1 MGATSG
7 GGRVRP
13 TVGDG
18 DTAVNVQGCR
28 ISVGD
33 CESLWQALAVQEPKH
48 LPDRPVVLVVDDD
61 DGVREAL
68 HLVLDA
74 EFDVVVA
81 THGRAALGAIRAQR
95 VDLVL
100 LDILMPDVDGLEVL
114 QEIKAVAPDLPV
126 IMMTAV
132 KTVRTTVAAMKLG
145 AADYLTK
152 PFQED
157 ELLAAIRRAIGERTA
172 RPAAPAEREPSRRD
186 GPSARAHRLLLVG
199 GDPGWRA
206 TLAVTLARA
215 VSVETTG
222 TLVDGLNVM
231 LRFRPTCVVLNVG
244 RAPGEAPRFL
254 GALNAQ
260 LPACPVLVVSE
271 DPYLGAE
278 PVWENLNIRAVLRP
292 PVSSGDL
299 VRRIGA
305 VLPPGSSLTGPWPQL
320 GESVTRA
327 IDYLSR
333 HFEEDLTV
341 DAIAEVIE
349 ISSSHLAHV
358 FRAETGL
365 SVRDYLTRVR
375 VTIVQDLLASTD
387 EKLESVAARVGF
399 GDTSHLAHVFQRIT
413 GRPPSAYRRGYSA
426 V

>member
-1 MGATSG
+1 
-7 GGRVRP
+7 
-13 TVGDG
+13 
-18 DTAVNVQGCR
+18 VQK
-28 ISVGD
+28 S
-33 CESLWQALAVQEPKH
+33 KH
-48 LPDRPVVLVVDDD
+48 LRDRPVVLVVDDD

-74 EFDVVVA
+74 EFDVMVA
-81 THGRAALGAIRAQR
+81 THGRAALGAVRAQH

-100 LDILMPDVDGLEVL
+100 LDILMPDVDGLEIL
-114 QEIKAVAPDLPV
+114 QEIKALAPDLPV

-172 RPAAPAEREPSRRD
+172 RPAAPAEPEPSLRE
-186 GPSARAHRLLLVG
+186 GPSARTHRLLLVG

-206 TLAVTLARA
+206 TLAVTLTRA
-215 VSVETTG
+215 VGVETTG
-222 TLVDGLNVM
+222 TLVDGLNAM

-244 RAPGEAPRFL
+244 RSPGEAARFL

-278 PVWENLNIRAVLRP
+278 PVWENLNIRGVLRP

-299 VRRIGA
+299 VSRIGA
-305 VLPPGSSLTGPWPQL
+305 VLPPGGSLTGPWPQL

-333 HFEEDLTV
+333 HFDEDLTV

-399 GDTSHLAHVFQRIT
+399 GDTSHLSHVFQRIT

>member
-1 MGATSG
+1 
-7 GGRVRP
+7 
-13 TVGDG
+13 
-18 DTAVNVQGCR
+18 VQK
-28 ISVGD
+28 
-33 CESLWQALAVQEPKH
+33 PKH
-48 LPDRPVVLVVDDD
+48 LQERPVVLVVDDD

-68 HLVLDA
+68 HLVIDA
-74 EFDVVVA
+74 EFEVVIA
-81 THGRAALGAIRAQR
+81 THGRAALGAVRAQR

-100 LDILMPDVDGLEVL
+100 LDILMPDVDGLEIL
-114 QEIKAVAPDLPV
+114 QEIKALNPDLPV

-152 PFQED
+152 PFQEE
-157 ELLAAIRRAIGERTA
+157 ELLAAIRRAIGERVA
-172 RPAAPAEREPSRRD
+172 RPAAEREPSPRE

-222 TLVDGLNVM
+222 TLVDGLNAT

-244 RAPGEAPRFL
+244 RSPGEAGRFL

-260 LPACPVLVVSE
+260 LPACPVFVVSE

-278 PVWENLNIRAVLRP
+278 PVWENLNIRGVLRP

-299 VRRIGA
+299 VSRIGA

-327 IDYLSR
+327 IDYMGR
-333 HFEEDLTV
+333 HFDEDLTV

-349 ISSSHLAHV
+349 ISPSHLAHV

-375 VTIVQDLLASTD
+375 VTVVQDLLASTD

-399 GDTSHLAHVFQRIT
+399 SDTSHLAHVFQRIT

>member
-1 MGATSG
+1 M
-7 GGRVRP
+7 
-13 TVGDG
+13 
-18 DTAVNVQGCR
+18 QK
-28 ISVGD
+28 
-33 CESLWQALAVQEPKH
+33 PKH
-48 LPDRPVVLVVDDD
+48 LPVVLVVDDD

-74 EFDVVVA
+74 EFDVAVA
-81 THGRAALGAIRAQR
+81 TNGRAALGAIGAQR

-100 LDILMPDVDGLEVL
+100 LDILMPDVDGLEIL
-114 QEIKAVAPDLPV
+114 QEIKALAPDLPV

-157 ELLAAIRRAIGERTA
+157 ELLAAIRRALGERA
-172 RPAAPAEREPSRRD
+172 AHPAAPAEREPSLRE

-244 RAPGEAPRFL
+244 RSPSEAGRFL

-278 PVWENLNIRAVLRP
+278 PVWENLNIRGVLRP

-327 IDYLSR
+327 VDYLSR

-341 DAIAEVIE
+341 DAIAEIIE

>member
-1 MGATSG
+1 MLAVGG

-13 TVGDG
+13 TLGECG
-18 DTAVNVQGCR
+18 TAVNVQGCR
-28 ISVGD
+28 ISVRD
-33 CESLWQALAVQEPKH
+33 CESLWQALAVQKPKH
-48 LPDRPVVLVVDDD
+48 LRDRPVVLVVDDD

-100 LDILMPDVDGLEVL
+100 LDILMPDVDGLEIL
-114 QEIKAVAPDLPV
+114 QEIKALAPDLPV

-172 RPAAPAEREPSRRD
+172 RPAAPAERGPSLRE

-244 RAPGEAPRFL
+244 RSPGEAGRFL

-278 PVWENLNIRAVLRP
+278 PVWENLNIRTVLRP

-305 VLPPGSSLTGPWPQL
+305 VLPPGSGLTGPWPQL
-320 GESVTRA
+320 GETVTRV

>member
-1 MGATSG
+1 
-7 GGRVRP
+7 
-13 TVGDG
+13 
-18 DTAVNVQGCR
+18 
-28 ISVGD
+28 
-33 CESLWQALAVQEPKH
+33 
-48 LPDRPVVLVVDDD
+48 VLVVDDD

-74 EFDVVVA
+74 DFEVVVA
-81 THGRAALGAIRAQR
+81 THGRAGLAAVRAQR

-100 LDILMPDVDGLEVL
+100 LDILMPDIDGLEIL
-114 QEIKAVAPDLPV
+114 QELKALAPDLPV
-126 IMMTAV
+126 IMMTGV

-145 AADYLTK
+145 ATDYLTK
-152 PFQED
+152 PFQE
-157 ELLAAIRRAIGERTA
+157 EGLLAAIRGAIGQRSA
-172 RPAAPAEREPSRRD
+172 RPAATVEAEPSPRE
-186 GPSARAHRLLLVG
+186 GPSARTDRLLLVG

-206 TLAVTLARA
+206 TLAVALTRA
-215 VSVETTG
+215 VSVEMTG
-222 TLVDGLNVM
+222 TFVDGLNAM

-244 RAPGEAPRFL
+244 RSPGEAGRFL

-278 PVWENLNIRAVLRP
+278 PVWENLNIRGVLRP

-299 VRRIGA
+299 VSRIGA

-333 HFEEDLTV
+333 HFDEDLTV
-341 DAIAEVIE
+341 DAIAEVSE
-349 ISSSHLAHV
+349 ISSSHLAHL

-387 EKLESVAARVGF
+387 EKLESIAARVGF

-426 V
+426 A